1 MLTGMARA
9 LRNWVQMGQR
19 RDISRSV
26 MDRTR
31 ELEAEL
37 DLDLD
42 CIHMNS
48 SSLWLW

>member
-9 LRNWVQMGQR
+9 LRNLVQMGQR

-26 MDRTR
+26 MDRVR
-31 ELEAEL
+31 ELEAE
-37 DLDLD
+37 DLH

-48 SSLWLW
+48 SS